1 MTAELFG
8 LLTRIRL
15 SQGPMDLEK
24 AAENQSLFPI
34 VGMIVGLIASVIAL
48 TLSHFMDNEMA
59 LISAGAV
66 IVSLYFVTGILHAE
80 GLADFADGMMASGSK
95 ERKREAMKD
104 VHLGAGG
111 VFATAMF
118 LILFFATISTVTGEA
133 WKRIELWPFLTI
145 RVPLAFG
152 FVLAEVGGKLSMNVM
167 MFMGPSSHEGM
178 GSVFVRKASASKL
191 AGSIALSTAIAFV
204 FAGHLFP
211 LVFLGLVGGIVVTL
225 LARKH
230 FGGVSGDS
238 FGAANEIGRLLA
250 LIGWVLL
257 A

>member
-1 MTAELFG
+1 MTAQLFG

-15 SQGPMDLEK
+15 SRRPTNLDK
-24 AAENQSLFPI
+24 AAADQYLFPL
-34 VGMIVGLIASVIAL
+34 VGMVVGLVATSVAL
-48 TLSHFMDNEMA
+48 VLNEFMNKDMA
-59 LISAGAV
+59 LISGGAV
-66 IVSLYFVTGILHAE
+66 LVSLYFVTGILHTE
-80 GLADFADGMMASGSK
+80 GLADFADGMMASGSMEK
-95 ERKREAMKD
+95 KRQVMKD

-118 LILFFATISTVTGEA
+118 LILFFASTSVLTGDA
-133 WKRIELWPFLTI
+133 GRRIELWPFLI
-145 RVPLAFG
+145 LRVPLAFG
-152 FVLAEVGGKLSMNVM
+152 FVLAEVAGKLSMNVM

-178 GSVFVRKASASKL
+178 GSAFVRKASGSKL
-191 AGSIALSTAIAFV
+191 AASIAISTAIAII

-211 LVFLGLVGGIVVTL
+211 LVFLGLIAGVTVTA

-238 FGAANEIGRLLA
+238 FGAANEVGRLLT
-250 LIGWVLL
+250 LVGWVLL